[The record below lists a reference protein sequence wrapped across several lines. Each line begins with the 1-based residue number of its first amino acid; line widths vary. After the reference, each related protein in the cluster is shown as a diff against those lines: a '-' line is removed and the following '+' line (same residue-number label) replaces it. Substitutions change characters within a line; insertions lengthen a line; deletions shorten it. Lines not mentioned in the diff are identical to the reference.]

1 VLIWALDFVGFT
13 KINSH
18 LSFQKIS

>member
-1 VLIWALDFVGFT
+1 MGYQ
-13 KINSH
+13 K